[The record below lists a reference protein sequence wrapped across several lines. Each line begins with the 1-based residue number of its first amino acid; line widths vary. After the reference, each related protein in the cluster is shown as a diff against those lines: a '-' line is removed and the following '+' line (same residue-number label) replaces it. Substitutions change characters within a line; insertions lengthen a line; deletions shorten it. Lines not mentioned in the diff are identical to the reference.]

1 MAAQETNQFNAA
13 SCGKQAIVNDS
24 RAQVIDTDVLVIGG
38 GVAGCLAAIGAREM
52 NARVAVVDK
61 GGLLERCGSIAAG
74 VDQILAVAE
83 DGAEWDT
90 PEYLLEHVPK
100 LTDYI
105 VDMKPVETFVR
116 GLPAMLRKLEK
127 MGVPFKDPSTGK
139 YFRHRTFGLPGDY
152 HIDFDGS
159 KFKPKI
165 SRAVLDSN
173 AQIFLRTMGV
183 NFLTRQD
190 QTVGASVF
198 HIRTGEFTFF
208 RAKAIVL
215 ATGDTNRLSR
225 NSSGLAFD
233 SWHCPYNTGDAQAM
247 AARHGVLLANMEFT
261 ENTITPKGISSQG
274 TNSLTGLGAHFI
286 NAKGERFMLKYDHA
300 GERARRDILTSA
312 IISETLAGNAPIYC
326 DCRHLPADILER
338 LEETLGVDRPSLP
351 RWFKE
356 KGIDLKKEP
365 FEVTVSEFSSRRG
378 GVYFRGS
385 GILIDDKTG
394 TNIGG
399 LFAAG
404 DCCTVSGGISGA
416 AVMGYEAGKQ
426 AALFARRNGAEESL
440 QDQEI
445 DAEQERLLYPCH
457 NGQGISPREYEE
469 KVRQIVTDDVGYQRT
484 EDKLRRAIEQ
494 LKALTTEDFLLRAHD
509 YHELMRAHEAR
520 NIREVAEMVA
530 TAALE
535 RRESRGSYSHFRAD
549 FPHRDDAN
557 WRKMI
562 VLQKRGS
569 GYAIDYRSTDLRD
582 PRTETTHAHID

>member
-1 MAAQETNQFNAA
+1 M
-13 SCGKQAIVNDS
+13 SDS
-24 RAQVIDTDVLVIGG
+24 RRQIIDTDVLVVGG
-38 GVAGCLAAIGAREM
+38 GVAGCLATIGAREM
-52 NARVAVVDK
+52 SARVAVVDK
-61 GGLLERCGSIAAG
+61 GGLLERCGSVAAG

-83 DGAEWDT
+83 DGPEWDT
-90 PEYLLEHVPK
+90 PEYLLRYVPK
-100 LTDYI
+100 LTDDI

-116 GLPAMLRKLEK
+116 GLPGMLRKLER
-127 MGVPFKDPSTGK
+127 MGVPFKDPATGK
-139 YFRHRTFGLPGDY
+139 YFRHRTFGLPGEY

-165 SRAVLDSN
+165 ARAVLDSN
-173 AQIFLRTMGV
+173 AQIFLRSMGV
-183 NFLTRQD
+183 NFLTRKNQP
-190 QTVGASVF
+190 VGASVF

-208 RAKAIVL
+208 RTKAIVL

-233 SWHCPYNTGDAQAM
+233 SWHCPYNTGDAQAI

-274 TNSLTGLGAHFI
+274 TNSLTGLGAYFI
-286 NAKGERFMLKYDHA
+286 NAKGERFMLKYDPA

-338 LEETLGVDRPSLP
+338 LVETLGVDRPSLP

-385 GILIDDKTG
+385 GILIDENTG
-394 TNIGG
+394 TNVDG

-426 AALFARRNGAEESL
+426 AALFARQNGAEQSL

-445 DAEQERLLYPCH
+445 ETEHERLLYPCR
-457 NGQGISPREYEE
+457 NGSGVTPREYED
-469 KVRQIVTDDVGYQRT
+469 KVRQIVTDCVGYQRT
-484 EDKLRRAIEQ
+484 EGKLRKAIEQ
-494 LKALTTEDFLLRAHD
+494 LRALTMEDTWLRAQD

-535 RRESRGSYSHFRAD
+535 RCESRGSYSHFRTD
-549 FPHRDDAN
+549 FPQRDDAN
-557 WRKMI
+557 WRKLI
-562 VLQKRGS
+562 VLKKQAA
-569 GYAIDYRSTDLRD
+569 GYAVEHRAIEFKDRPAERSHAD
-582 PRTETTHAHID
+582 THQ

>member
-1 MAAQETNQFNAA
+1 MRHPARQIFE
-13 SCGKQAIVNDS
+13 
-24 RAQVIDTDVLVIGG
+24 TDVLVVGG
-38 GVAGCLAAIGAREM
+38 GVAGCLAAIGATESG
-52 NARVAVVDK
+52 ARVTVLDK
-61 GGLLERCGSIAAG
+61 GGLLERCGSVAAG

-83 DGAEWDT
+83 DGPEWDT
-90 PEYLLEHVPK
+90 PDYLLRHVPK
-100 LTDYI
+100 LTDYV

-116 GLPAMLRKLEK
+116 GLPGMLRKLEK
-127 MGVPFKDPSTGK
+127 LGVPFRDPSTGK
-139 YFRHRTFGLPGDY
+139 YFRHRTFGLPGEY

-159 KFKPKI
+159 RFKPKI
-165 SRAVLDSN
+165 SRAVIDSK
-173 AQIFLRTMGV
+173 AQVHLRTMAV
-183 NFLTRQD
+183 NLLTRNNQV
-190 QTVGASVF
+190 VGASAF
-198 HIRTGEFTFF
+198 HIRTGEFYFF
-208 RAKAIVL
+208 RSGAVIL

-225 NSSGLAFD
+225 NSSGLPFD
-233 SWHCPYNTGDAQAM
+233 SWHCPYNTGDAQAI
-247 AARHGVLLANMEFT
+247 AARHGALMANMEFT

-286 NAKGERFMLKYDHA
+286 NAKGERFMLRYDPA
-300 GERARRDILTSA
+300 AERARRDILTSA

-326 DCRHLPADILER
+326 DCRHLPEDILAR

-385 GILIDDKTG
+385 GILIDQKTG
-394 TNIGG
+394 TNIAG

-416 AVMGYEAGKQ
+416 AVMGYEAGKE
-426 AALFARRNGAEESL
+426 AAKFSGRNGAERRV
-440 QDQEI
+440 QDQEMN
-445 DAEQERLLYPCH
+445 AEQERLFSACSAAGNLTAA
-457 NGQGISPREYEE
+457 EYEE
-469 KVRQIVTDDVGYQRT
+469 KIRQIVTDYIGYHRT
-484 EDKLRRAIEQ
+484 EEKLRLAV
-494 LKALTTEDFLLRAHD
+494 DLLRQLAAEEHGLHARD

-549 FPHRDDAN
+549 FPNRDDAN

-562 VLQKRGS
+562 VLKKGQA
-569 GYAIDYRSTDLRD
+569 GYEAGYRPTGVENPPEEKQD
-582 PRTETTHAHID
+582 AHIDQ

>member
-1 MAAQETNQFNAA
+1 V
-13 SCGKQAIVNDS
+13 SHP
-24 RAQVIDTDVLVIGG
+24 RAQTIDSDVLVIGG

-83 DGAEWDT
+83 DGPEWDT
-90 PEYLLEHVPK
+90 PEYLLQHVPK
-100 LTDYI
+100 LTDFI

-127 MGVPFKDPSTGK
+127 MGVPFRDPSTGK
-139 YFRHRTFGLPGDY
+139 YFRHRTFGLPGEY

-183 NFLTRQD
+183 NFLTRKD
-190 QTVGASVF
+190 QAVGASVF
-198 HIRTGEFTFF
+198 HIRTGEFIFF

-286 NAKGERFMLKYDHA
+286 NAKGERFMLKYDPA

-326 DCRHLPADILER
+326 DCRHLSADILER

-356 KGIDLKKEP
+356 KSIDLKKEP

-394 TNIGG
+394 TNVGG

-416 AVMGYEAGKQ
+416 AVMGYAAGKQ
-426 AALFARRNGAEESL
+426 SALFAGRNGVEESL

-445 DAEQERLLYPCH
+445 EAEQERLLYPCR
-457 NGQGISPREYEE
+457 NAKGISPRDYED
-469 KVRQIVTDDVGYQRT
+469 KVRQIVTDYVGYQRT
-484 EDKLRRAIEQ
+484 EDKLRTAIEE
-494 LKALTTEDFLLRAHD
+494 LKALAAEESLLRAQD

-562 VLQKRGS
+562 VLGKRGA
-569 GYAIDYRSTDLRD
+569 GYAVDYRSIELKV
-582 PRTETTHAHID
+582 PPAETINAHID

>member
-1 MAAQETNQFNAA
+1 MSGAKAQT
-13 SCGKQAIVNDS
+13 
-24 RAQVIDTDVLVIGG
+24 IDTDVLVIGG

-83 DGAEWDT
+83 DGPEWDT
-90 PEYLLEHVPK
+90 PDYLLQQVPQ
-100 LTDYI
+100 LTDCI

-116 GLPAMLRKLEK
+116 GLPAMLKKLEK
-127 MGVPFKDPSTGK
+127 MGVPFRDPATGK
-139 YFRHRTFGLPGDY
+139 YFRHRTFGLPGEY

-173 AQIFLRTMGV
+173 AQIFLRTMAV
-183 NFLTRQD
+183 NFLTRKN

-198 HIRTGEFTFF
+198 HIRTGQFYFF

-286 NAKGERFMLKYDHA
+286 NAKGERFMLKYDPA

-312 IISETLAGNAPIYC
+312 IISETLAGNAPVYC
-326 DCRHLPADILER
+326 DCRHLSADILAR

-426 AALFARRNGAEESL
+426 AAGFARYHGAEERV

-445 DAEQERLLYPCH
+445 AAEQEHLLYPCR
-457 NGQGISPREYEE
+457 NPKGISPRDYED
-469 KVRQIVTDDVGYQRT
+469 KVRQIVTDYIGYQRT
-484 EDKLRRAIEQ
+484 ADKLRTAIAE
-494 LKALTTEDFLLRAHD
+494 LTALSAEESSLCAHD

-520 NIREVAEMVA
+520 NIREVAEMLA

-562 VLQKRGS
+562 VLQKRDP
-569 GYAIDYRSTDLRD
+569 GYAVDYRSIELKDV
-582 PRTETTHAHID
+582 PVETTHAHID

>member
-1 MAAQETNQFNAA
+1 MDSKAAQ
-13 SCGKQAIVNDS
+13 IL
-24 RAQVIDTDVLVIGG
+24 DTDVLVIGG
-38 GVAGCLAAIGAREM
+38 GVAGCLAAIGARELG
-52 NARVAVVDK
+52 ARVAVIDK

-83 DGAEWDT
+83 DGPDWDT
-90 PEYLLEHVPK
+90 PDYLLQHIPK

-116 GLPAMLRKLEK
+116 GLPGMLRKLEK
-127 MGVPFKDPSTGK
+127 LGVPFKDPATGK
-139 YFRHRTFGLPGDY
+139 YFRHRTFGLPGEY

-165 SRAVLDSN
+165 SRAVIDSN
-173 AQIFLRTMGV
+173 AQVFLRAMAA
-183 NFLTRQD
+183 NILTHND
-190 QTVGASVF
+190 QTVGASLF
-198 HIRTGEFTFF
+198 HIRTGEFYLFCA
-208 RAKAIVL
+208 RAIVL

-247 AARHGVLLANMEFT
+247 AARHCALLANMEFT

-286 NAKGERFMLKYDHA
+286 NAKGDRFMLKYDPA

-312 IISETLAGNAPIYC
+312 IIAETLAGNAPIYC
-326 DCRHLPADILER
+326 DCRHLSADILER

-356 KGIDLKKEP
+356 KHIDLKKEP

-385 GILIDDKTG
+385 GILIDAQTA
-394 TNIGG
+394 TNIAG

-426 AALFARRNGAEESL
+426 AALFARDNGAEKCF

-445 DAEQERLLYPCH
+445 TAEKERLLYPCR
-457 NGQGISPREYEE
+457 NAVGIAPREFED
-469 KVRQIVTDDVGYQRT
+469 KVRQIVTDYIGYQRT
-484 EDKLRRAIEQ
+484 EHKLRKAIEE
-494 LKALTTEDFLLRAHD
+494 LRGLASEESVLRARD
-509 YHELMRAHEAR
+509 YHELMRAHEAC

-549 FPHRDDAN
+549 FPKPDNLN

-562 VLQKRGS
+562 VLKKHDS
-569 GYAIDYRSTDLRD
+569 GYQIGYRSTGLTD
-582 PRTETTHAHID
+582 PAADEGDAHTD

>member
-1 MAAQETNQFNAA
+1 MNVDHPAER
-13 SCGKQAIVNDS
+13 IL
-24 RAQVIDTDVLVIGG
+24 DTDVLIIGG

-52 NARVAVVDK
+52 GAQVAVIDK

-83 DGAEWDT
+83 EGPEWDT
-90 PEYLLEHVPK
+90 PDYLLQHIPK

-116 GLPAMLRKLEK
+116 GLPGMLRKLENL
-127 MGVPFKDPSTGK
+127 GVPFRDPSTGR
-139 YFRHRTFGLPGDY
+139 YFRHRTFGLPGEY

-165 SRAVLDSN
+165 SRAVIDSK
-173 AQIFLRTMGV
+173 AQVYLRTMAA
-183 NFLTRQD
+183 NLLTHNGQV
-190 QTVGASVF
+190 VGASAF
-198 HIRTGEFTFF
+198 HIRTGEFYFF
-208 RAKAIVL
+208 RAKAVVV

-225 NSSGLAFD
+225 NSSGLPFD

-247 AARHGVLLANMEFT
+247 AARHGALLANMEFT

-286 NAKGERFMLKYDHA
+286 NAKGERFMFNYDPA

-326 DCRHLPADILER
+326 DCRHLPEKILAR

-385 GILIDDKTG
+385 GILIDEKTA
-394 TNIGG
+394 TNLAG

-426 AALFARRNGAEESL
+426 ASLFARQNGVEKTF

-445 DAEQERLLYPCH
+445 EMERERLFSPYRKP
-457 NGQGISPREYEE
+457 GKISPREYENQVTE
-469 KVRQIVTDDVGYQRT
+469 IVTNYIGYQRT
-484 EDKLRRAIEQ
+484 ESKLRKAIEDLRS
-494 LKALTTEDFLLRAHD
+494 LKSEEQCIRARD

-535 RRESRGSYSHFRAD
+535 RRESRGSYSHFRVD
-549 FPHRDDAN
+549 FPNRDDAN

-562 VLQKRGS
+562 VLKKQDS
-569 GYAIDYRSTDLRD
+569 GYEVGHRSIELRN
-582 PRTETTHAHID
+582 PTEQKNDAHIDQ

>member
-1 MAAQETNQFNAA
+1 M
-13 SCGKQAIVNDS
+13 IVS
-24 RAQVIDTDVLVIGG
+24 HPGTQTIDTDVLVIGG

-61 GGLLERCGSIAAG
+61 GGLLERCGSVAAG

-83 DGAEWDT
+83 DGPEWDT
-90 PEYLLEHVPK
+90 PEYLLRHVPK
-100 LTDYI
+100 LTDSI

-116 GLPAMLRKLEK
+116 GLPAMLKKLEK

-139 YFRHRTFGLPGDY
+139 YFRHRTFGLPGEY

-183 NFLTRQD
+183 NFLTQKD

-198 HIRTGEFTFF
+198 HIRTGEFYFF
-208 RAKAIVL
+208 RSKAIVL

-225 NSSGLAFD
+225 NASGLAFD
-233 SWHCPYNTGDAQAM
+233 SWHCPYNTGDAQAI
-247 AARHGVLLANMEFT
+247 AARHGALLANMEFT

-286 NAKGERFMLKYDHA
+286 NAKGERFMLKYDPA

-312 IISETLAGNAPIYC
+312 IITETLAGNAPIYC

-356 KGIDLKKEP
+356 KGIDLKREP

-385 GILIDDKTG
+385 GILIDDKTA
-394 TNIGG
+394 TSIAG

-426 AALFARRNGAEESL
+426 AASFGRQNGVEQTL

-445 DAEQERLLYPCH
+445 EAEKERLLYPC
-457 NGQGISPREYEE
+457 GKAEGILPRDYEE
-469 KVRQIVTDDVGYQRT
+469 KVRQIVTEHIGYHRT
-484 EDKLRRAIEQ
+484 EEKLRKAIEE
-494 LKALTTEDFLLRAHD
+494 LRALAAEESLLRARD

-549 FPHRDDAN
+549 FPERDDAN

-562 VLQKRGS
+562 VLKKHDG
-569 GYAIDYRSTDLRD
+569 GYAVNYRSIELQNATA
-582 PRTETTHAHID
+582 EITHAHID

>member
-1 MAAQETNQFNAA
+1 MMTD
-13 SCGKQAIVNDS
+13 QA
-24 RAQVIDTDVLVIGG
+24 RAQTIDTDVLVIGG
-38 GVAGCLAAIGAREM
+38 GVAGSLAAIGATELG
-52 NARVAVVDK
+52 ARVAVIDK

-83 DGAEWDT
+83 DGPDWDT
-90 PEYLLEHVPK
+90 PDFLLQHIPK

-116 GLPAMLRKLEK
+116 GLPGMLRKLETL
-127 MGVPFKDPSTGK
+127 GVPFKDPSTGK
-139 YFRHRTFGLPGDY
+139 YFRHRTFGLPGEY

-165 SRAVLDSN
+165 SRAVIDSN
-173 AQIFLRTMGV
+173 AQIFLRTMAV
-183 NFLTRQD
+183 NLLAHKD
-190 QTVGASVF
+190 QTVGASMF
-198 HIRTGEFTFF
+198 HIRTGEFHFF
-208 RAKAIVL
+208 RAKAVVL

-247 AARHGVLLANMEFT
+247 AARSGALLANMEFT

-286 NAKGERFMLKYDHA
+286 NAKGERFMLKYDPA

-312 IISETLAGNAPIYC
+312 IVSETLAGNAPIYC
-326 DCRHLPADILER
+326 DCRHLPEDILAR

-385 GILIDDKTG
+385 GILIDDKTA
-394 TNIGG
+394 TNVIG

-404 DCCTVSGGISGA
+404 DCSTVSGGISGA

-426 AALFARRNGAEESL
+426 AARFSRHNGAEQTF

-445 DAEQERLLYPCH
+445 AAEKERLFYPCR
-457 NGQGISPREYEE
+457 NTDGVSPREYEE
-469 KVRQIVTDDVGYQRT
+469 KIRQVVSDYIGYQRT
-484 EDKLRRAIEQ
+484 EEKLR
-494 LKALTTEDFLLRAHD
+494 KAVEELRRLSSEESALCARD
-509 YHELMRAHEAR
+509 YHDLMRAHEAR

-535 RRESRGSYSHFRAD
+535 RRESRGSYSHFRVD
-549 FPHRDDAN
+549 FPNRDDAN

-562 VLQKRGS
+562 VLKKQDS
-569 GYAIDYRSTDLRD
+569 GYEVGHRAIELRD
-582 PRTETTHAHID
+582 PSEGESDAHIDQ

>member
-1 MAAQETNQFNAA
+1 LSTDSKPAQ
-13 SCGKQAIVNDS
+13 IL
-24 RAQVIDTDVLVIGG
+24 DTDVLVIGG
-38 GVAGCLAAIGAREM
+38 GVAGCLAAIGAREL
-52 NARVAVVDK
+52 NARVAVIDK

-83 DGAEWDT
+83 DGPEWDT
-90 PEYLLEHVPK
+90 PDYLLQHIPK

-116 GLPAMLRKLEK
+116 GLPGMLRKLEK
-127 MGVPFKDPSTGK
+127 LGVPFKDPLTGK
-139 YFRHRTFGLPGDY
+139 YFRHRTFGLPGEY

-165 SRAVLDSN
+165 SRAVIDSN
-173 AQIFLRTMGV
+173 AQVFLRTMAV
-183 NFLTRQD
+183 NFLTHKD
-190 QTVGASVF
+190 QAVGASLF
-198 HIRTGEFTFF
+198 HIRTGEFYLF
-208 RAKAIVL
+208 RAKAVVL

-233 SWHCPYNTGDAQAM
+233 SWHCPYNTGDAQGM
-247 AARHGVLLANMEFT
+247 AARHGALLANMEFT

-286 NAKGERFMLKYDHA
+286 NAKGERFMLKYDPA

-312 IISETLAGNAPIYC
+312 IIAETLAGNAPIYC
-326 DCRHLPADILER
+326 DCRHLPEDILER

-351 RWFKE
+351 RWFRE

-385 GILIDDKTG
+385 GILIDDKT
-394 TNIGG
+394 TTSIPG

-426 AALFARRNGAEESL
+426 AALFGRHNGAEQRV

-445 DAEQERLLYPCH
+445 ATEKERLFYPCG
-457 NGQGISPREYEE
+457 NRAGISPRDYEE
-469 KVRQIVTDDVGYQRT
+469 KVREIVTDYIGYQRT
-484 EDKLRRAIEQ
+484 EEKLR
-494 LKALTTEDFLLRAHD
+494 KALKELRELGTEESALRAHD

-535 RRESRGSYSHFRAD
+535 RRESRGSYSHFRVD
-549 FPHRDDAN
+549 FPNRDDAN

-562 VLQKRGS
+562 VLKKQDA
-569 GYAIDYRSTDLRD
+569 GYEIDYRSITLDSNSAVEGERHERGANL
-582 PRTETTHAHID
+582 P

>member
-1 MAAQETNQFNAA
+1 VSGAKAQT
-13 SCGKQAIVNDS
+13 
-24 RAQVIDTDVLVIGG
+24 IDTDVLVIGG

-83 DGAEWDT
+83 DGPEWDT
-90 PEYLLEHVPK
+90 PDYLLQQVPQ
-100 LTDYI
+100 LTDCI

-116 GLPAMLRKLEK
+116 GLPAMLKKLEK
-127 MGVPFKDPSTGK
+127 MGVPFRDPATGK
-139 YFRHRTFGLPGDY
+139 YFRHRTFGLPGEY

-173 AQIFLRTMGV
+173 AQIFLRTMAV
-183 NFLTRQD
+183 NFLTRKN

-198 HIRTGEFTFF
+198 HIRTGQFYFF

-286 NAKGERFMLKYDHA
+286 NAKGERFMLKYDPA

-312 IISETLAGNAPIYC
+312 IISETLAGNAPVYC
-326 DCRHLPADILER
+326 DCRHLSADILAR

-426 AALFARRNGAEESL
+426 AAGFARYHGAEERV

-445 DAEQERLLYPCH
+445 AAEQEHLLYPCR
-457 NGQGISPREYEE
+457 NPKGISPRDYED
-469 KVRQIVTDDVGYQRT
+469 KVRQIVTDYIGYQRT
-484 EDKLRRAIEQ
+484 ADKLRTAIAE
-494 LKALTTEDFLLRAHD
+494 LTALSAEESSLCAHD

-520 NIREVAEMVA
+520 NIREVAEMLA

-562 VLQKRGS
+562 VLQKRDP
-569 GYAIDYRSTDLRD
+569 GYAVDYRSIELKDV
-582 PRTETTHAHID
+582 PVETTHAHID

>member
-1 MAAQETNQFNAA
+1 MTQVNAQTIE
-13 SCGKQAIVNDS
+13 
-24 RAQVIDTDVLVIGG
+24 TDVLVIGG
-38 GVAGCLAAIGAREM
+38 GVAGSLAAIGATELG
-52 NARVAVVDK
+52 ARVAVLDK
-61 GGLLERCGSIAAG
+61 GGLLERCGSVAAG

-83 DGAEWDT
+83 DGPEWDT
-90 PEYLLEHVPK
+90 PDYLLQHVPK
-100 LTDYI
+100 LTDHI

-127 MGVPFKDPSTGK
+127 MGIPFRDPATGK
-139 YFRHRTFGLPGDY
+139 YFRHRTFGLPGEY

-159 KFKPKI
+159 KLKPRI
-165 SRAVLDSN
+165 SRAVIDSK
-173 AQIFLRTMGV
+173 AQIFLRTMAANFCLV
-183 NFLTRQD
+183 NHQV
-190 QTVGASVF
+190 VGASGF
-198 HIRTGEFTFF
+198 HIRTGEFYCF
-208 RAKAIVL
+208 RARAIVL

-225 NSSGLAFD
+225 NASGLAFD

-247 AARHGVLLANMEFT
+247 AARHGALLANMEFT
-261 ENTITPKGISSQG
+261 ENTVTPKGISSQG

-286 NAKGERFMLKYDHA
+286 NARGERFMLKYDPA

-312 IISETLAGNAPIYC
+312 MVAETAAGNAPLYC
-326 DCRHLPADILER
+326 DCRHLPPDILER

-351 RWFKE
+351 RWFRE

-385 GILIDDKTG
+385 GILIDEATAS
-394 TNIGG
+394 NIAG

-416 AVMGYEAGKQ
+416 AVMGYEAGRQ
-426 AALFARRNGAEESL
+426 AALFARHHGAEEVL

-445 DAEQERLLYPCH
+445 QAERERLLYPCR
-457 NGQGISPREYEE
+457 NPGGIAPRDYEDR
-469 KVRQIVTDDVGYQRT
+469 VRQILTDYIGYRRT
-484 EDKLRRAIEQ
+484 DAKLRQAVEALRQ
-494 LKALTTEDFLLRAHD
+494 LASAESALCARDP
-509 YHELMRAHEAR
+509 HELMRAHEAR

-549 FPHRDDAN
+549 FPARDDQN
-557 WRKMI
+557 WNKMI
-562 VLQKRGS
+562 VLKRRDG
-569 GYAIDYRSTDLRD
+569 GYEIGYRETGLNGAPAERID
-582 PRTETTHAHID
+582 AHID

>member
-1 MAAQETNQFNAA
+1 M
-13 SCGKQAIVNDS
+13 SHP
-24 RAQVIDTDVLVIGG
+24 RAQTIDTDVLVIGG

-83 DGAEWDT
+83 DGPEWDT
-90 PEYLLEHVPK
+90 PEYLLRHVPK
-100 LTDYI
+100 LTDSI

-139 YFRHRTFGLPGDY
+139 YFRHRTFGLPGEY

-183 NFLTRQD
+183 NFLTRKD

-198 HIRTGEFTFF
+198 HIRTGEFYFF

-247 AARHGVLLANMEFT
+247 AARHGALLANMEFT

-286 NAKGERFMLKYDHA
+286 NAKGERFMLKYDAA

-385 GILIDDKTG
+385 GILIDDKTA
-394 TNIGG
+394 TNIAG

-426 AALFARRNGAEESL
+426 AALFAGRNGVEESL

-445 DAEQERLLYPCH
+445 EAEQERLFYPCC
-457 NGQGISPREYEE
+457 NAKGISPRDYED
-469 KVRQIVTDDVGYQRT
+469 KVRQIVTDYVGYQRT
-484 EDKLRRAIEQ
+484 EDKLCTAIEE
-494 LKALTTEDFLLRAHD
+494 LRALAAEESLLRARD

-562 VLQKRGS
+562 VLKKHDA
-569 GYAIDYRSTDLRD
+569 GYAVDYRSIELQNATA
-582 PRTETTHAHID
+582 ETTNAHID

>member
-1 MAAQETNQFNAA
+1 MLVA
-13 SCGKQAIVNDS
+13 
-24 RAQVIDTDVLVIGG
+24 RANPRGHALTSNSKAGPILDTDVLIIGG
-38 GVAGCLAAIGAREM
+38 GVAGCLAAIGATELG
-52 NARVAVVDK
+52 ARVAVLDK

-83 DGAEWDT
+83 DGPEWDT
-90 PEYLLEHVPK
+90 PEYLLQHIPK

-116 GLPAMLRKLEK
+116 GLPGMLRKLEK
-127 MGVPFKDPSTGK
+127 MGVPFRDRATGK
-139 YFRHRTFGLPGDY
+139 YFRHRTFGLPGEY

-165 SRAVLDSN
+165 SRAVIDSK
-173 AQIFLRTMGV
+173 AQLFLRTMAV
-183 NFLTRQD
+183 NFWLRKNQA
-190 QTVGASVF
+190 VGASGF
-198 HIRTGEFTFF
+198 HIRTGEFYCF
-208 RAKAIVL
+208 RARAIVL

-225 NSSGLAFD
+225 NASGLAFD

-247 AARHGVLLANMEFT
+247 AARHGVFLANMEFT

-286 NAKGERFMLKYDHA
+286 NAKGERFMLKYDPA

-312 IISETLAGNAPIYC
+312 IVAETAAGNAPLYC
-326 DCRHLPADILER
+326 DCRHLPPDTLQR

-385 GILIDDKTG
+385 GILIDDTTA
-394 TNIGG
+394 TNIAG

-416 AVMGYEAGKQ
+416 AVMGYEAGRQ
-426 AALFARRNGAEESL
+426 AATFARHNGAEECF

-445 DAEQERLLYPCH
+445 EAERERILYPCRNA
-457 NGQGISPREYEE
+457 NGIAPRDYEDR
-469 KVRQIVTDDVGYQRT
+469 VRRIVTDYVGYRRT
-484 EDKLRRAIEQ
+484 ETKLRSAIE
-494 LKALTTEDFLLRAHD
+494 ELRRLASEEPSLVARD
-509 YHELMRAHEAR
+509 SHELMRAHEAR
-520 NIREVAEMVA
+520 SIREVAEMVA

-549 FPHRDDAN
+549 FPKRDDRK

-562 VLQKRGS
+562 VLKKRDS
-569 GYAIDYRSTDLRD
+569 GYEAYYRELGLKEPPAEKHD
-582 PRTETTHAHID
+582 AHID

>member
-1 MAAQETNQFNAA
+1 V
-13 SCGKQAIVNDS
+13 SHP
-24 RAQVIDTDVLVIGG
+24 RAQTIDTDVLVIGG

-83 DGAEWDT
+83 DGPEWDT
-90 PEYLLEHVPK
+90 PEYLLRHVPK
-100 LTDYI
+100 LTDFI

-139 YFRHRTFGLPGDY
+139 YFRHRTFGLPGEY

-173 AQIFLRTMGV
+173 AQIFLRMMGV
-183 NFLTRQD
+183 NFLTRKD

-198 HIRTGEFTFF
+198 HIRTGEFYFF

-247 AARHGVLLANMEFT
+247 AARHGALLANMEFT

-286 NAKGERFMLKYDHA
+286 NAKGERFMLKYDAA

-326 DCRHLPADILER
+326 DCRHLPGDILER

-385 GILIDDKTG
+385 GILIDEKTA
-394 TNIGG
+394 TNIAG

-426 AALFARRNGAEESL
+426 AALFAGRNGVEESL

-445 DAEQERLLYPCH
+445 EAEQERLLYPCC
-457 NGQGISPREYEE
+457 NAKGISPRDYED
-469 KVRQIVTDDVGYQRT
+469 KVRQIVTDYVGYQRT
-484 EDKLRRAIEQ
+484 EDKLCTAIKELRALAVE
-494 LKALTTEDFLLRAHD
+494 ESLLRARD
-509 YHELMRAHEAR
+509 YHELMRAHEAS

-557 WRKMI
+557 WHKMI
-562 VLQKRGS
+562 VLKKQDA
-569 GYAIDYRSTDLRD
+569 GYEIDYRSIGLKD
-582 PRTETTHAHID
+582 PPAETSDAHID

>member
-1 MAAQETNQFNAA
+1 ME
-13 SCGKQAIVNDS
+13 SRR
-24 RAQVIDTDVLVIGG
+24 RAQIIDTDVLVIGG

-52 NARVAVVDK
+52 NGRVAVLDK
-61 GGLLERCGSIAAG
+61 GGLLERCGSVAAG

-83 DGAEWDT
+83 EGPEWDT
-90 PEYLLEHVPK
+90 PEYLLRQVPK
-100 LTDYI
+100 LTDFI

-116 GLPAMLRKLEK
+116 GLPAMLSKLER

-139 YFRHRTFGLPGDY
+139 YFRHRTFGLPGEY

-183 NFLTRQD
+183 NLLTRKGQAL
-190 QTVGASVF
+190 GASVF
-198 HIRTGEFTFF
+198 HIRTGEFSCF
-208 RAKAIVL
+208 RAKAVVL

-247 AARHGVLLANMEFT
+247 GARQGVLLANMEFT

-286 NAKGERFMLKYDHA
+286 NARGERFMLKYDPA

-326 DCRHLPADILER
+326 DCRHLPKNILER

-394 TNIGG
+394 TNIDG

-426 AALFARRNGAEESL
+426 AALFARGNAVEESL

-445 DAEQERLLYPCH
+445 EAEQDRLFYPCA
-457 NGQGISPREYEE
+457 NGKGILPREYEDQ
-469 KVRQIVTDDVGYQRT
+469 VRQVVTDYVGYQRT
-484 EDKLRRAIEQ
+484 EKKLRRAIEE
-494 LKALTTEDFLLRAHD
+494 LKALAAQDSLLRARD

-549 FPHRDDAN
+549 FPHRDDAH

-562 VLQKRGS
+562 VLRKQGA
-569 GYAIDYRSTDLRD
+569 GYAVDHRSIELKD
-582 PRTETTHAHID
+582 PPAGRTHADINQ

>member
-1 MAAQETNQFNAA
+1 MIT
-13 SCGKQAIVNDS
+13 S
-24 RAQVIDTDVLVIGG
+24 RPVGQILDTDVLIIGG
-38 GVAGCLAAIGAREM
+38 GVAGCLAAIGAAETG
-52 NARVAVVDK
+52 AGVAVIDK

-83 DGAEWDT
+83 DGPEWDT
-90 PEYLLEHVPK
+90 PDYLLQHVPK
-100 LTDYI
+100 LTDHI

-127 MGVPFKDPSTGK
+127 LGVPFRDPSTGR
-139 YFRHRTFGLPGDY
+139 YFRHRTFGLPGEY

-165 SRAVLDSN
+165 SRAVIDSK
-173 AQIFLRTMGV
+173 AEIHLRTMAV
-183 NFLTRQD
+183 NLLTRSNQV
-190 QTVGASVF
+190 VGASAF
-198 HIRTGEFTFF
+198 HIRTGEFYFF
-208 RAKAIVL
+208 RSKAVIL

-225 NSSGLAFD
+225 NSSGLPFD

-247 AARHGVLLANMEFT
+247 AARHGAFLANMEFT
-261 ENTITPKGISSQG
+261 ENTVTPKGISSQG
-274 TNSLTGLGAHFI
+274 TNSLTGLGARFI
-286 NAKGERFMLKYDHA
+286 NAKGERFMFKYDPA

-312 IISETLAGNAPIYC
+312 IISETLAGDAPIYC
-326 DCRHLPADILER
+326 DCRHLPEDMLAR

-356 KGIDLKKEP
+356 RGIDLKKEP

-385 GILIDDKTG
+385 GILIDAKTA
-394 TNIGG
+394 TNLAG

-416 AVMGYEAGKQ
+416 AVMGYEAGKE
-426 AALFARRNGAEESL
+426 AAKFIRQNGVEKRVE
-440 QDQEI
+440 DQEI
-445 DAEQERLLYPCH
+445 AAEKERLFYPCQ
-457 NGQGISPREYEE
+457 NSGGISPREYEDE
-469 KVRQIVTDDVGYQRT
+469 IRRVVTNDIGYQRSEERLRT
-484 EDKLRRAIEQ
+484 ALEKLKKLAAKEPTLQ
-494 LKALTTEDFLLRAHD
+494 AQD
-509 YHELMRAHEAR
+509 YHQLMRAHEAR

-535 RRESRGSYSHFRAD
+535 RRESRGSFSHFRAD
-549 FPHRDDAN
+549 FPNRDDAN

-562 VLQKRGS
+562 VLKKRNA
-569 GYAIDYRSTDLRD
+569 GYEVDYRPIGLQGPPGDKHD
-582 PRTETTHAHID
+582 AHTH

>member
-1 MAAQETNQFNAA
+1 LVAGHPKTQTIE
-13 SCGKQAIVNDS
+13 
-24 RAQVIDTDVLVIGG
+24 TDVLVIGG

-90 PEYLLEHVPK
+90 PEYLLQHVPK
-100 LTDYI
+100 LTDLI

-139 YFRHRTFGLPGDY
+139 YFRHRTFGLPGEY

-165 SRAVLDSN
+165 SRAVLDSG
-173 AQIFLRTMGV
+173 AQIFLRAMAV
-183 NFLTRQD
+183 NFLTRKD

-198 HIRTGEFTFF
+198 HIRTGEIYFF

-247 AARHGVLLANMEFT
+247 AARHGLWLANMEFT

-286 NAKGERFMLKYDHA
+286 NAKGERFMLKYDPA

-312 IISETLAGNAPIYC
+312 IVSETLAGNAPIYC
-326 DCRHLPADILER
+326 DCRHLPMDILER

-426 AALFARRNGAEESL
+426 AALFAGRNGVEESL

-445 DAEQERLLYPCH
+445 EGEQERLLYPCA
-457 NGQGISPREYEE
+457 NGQGISPRDYED
-469 KVRQIVTDDVGYQRT
+469 KVRQIVTDYVGYQRT
-484 EDKLRRAIEQ
+484 EAKLRTAVAE
-494 LKALTTEDFLLRAHD
+494 LKALAAAESSLRAHD

-549 FPHRDDAN
+549 FPERDDAN

-562 VLQKRGS
+562 VLRKDGA
-569 GYAIDYRSTDLRD
+569 GYVVDYRSTD
-582 PRTETTHAHID
+582 

>member
-1 MAAQETNQFNAA
+1 MNRPARQFFE
-13 SCGKQAIVNDS
+13 
-24 RAQVIDTDVLVIGG
+24 TDVLVIGG
-38 GVAGCLAAIGAREM
+38 GVAGCLAAIGATESG
-52 NARVAVVDK
+52 ARVAVLDK

-83 DGAEWDT
+83 DGPAWDT
-90 PEYLLEHVPK
+90 PDYLLRHVPK
-100 LTDYI
+100 LTDYV

-116 GLPAMLRKLEK
+116 GLPGMLRKLEGL
-127 MGVPFKDPSTGK
+127 GVPFRDPSTGK
-139 YFRHRTFGLPGDY
+139 YFRHRTFGLPGEY

-165 SRAVLDSN
+165 SRAVIDST
-173 AQIFLRTMGV
+173 AQVHLRTMAV
-183 NFLTRQD
+183 NLLTQNN
-190 QTVGASVF
+190 QVLGASAF
-198 HIRTGEFTFF
+198 HIRTGEFYFF
-208 RAKAIVL
+208 RAAAVIL

-225 NSSGLAFD
+225 NTSGLPFD

-247 AARHGVLLANMEFT
+247 AARRGALMANMEFT

-286 NAKGERFMLKYDHA
+286 NVKGERFMFKYDPA

-312 IISETLAGNAPIYC
+312 IISETLAGNAPVYC
-326 DCRHLPADILER
+326 DCRHLPGDILTR

-356 KGIDLKKEP
+356 KGIDLKREP

-385 GILIDDKTG
+385 GILIDQKTG
-394 TNIGG
+394 TNITG

-416 AVMGYEAGKQ
+416 AVMGYEAGKE
-426 AALFARRNGAEESL
+426 AAKFSRRNGAGRRM
-440 QDQEI
+440 QDQELE
-445 DAEQERLLYPCH
+445 AEQERLFPAL
-457 NGQGISPREYEE
+457 GASGKLSPGEYEE
-469 KVRQIVTDDVGYQRT
+469 KIRQVVTDYIGYRRT
-484 EDKLRRAIEQ
+484 EEKLRSAVERLRNLAAEEGI
-494 LKALTTEDFLLRAHD
+494 LRARD
-509 YHELMRAHEAR
+509 GHELMRAHEAR

-535 RRESRGSYSHFRAD
+535 RRESRGSYSHYRAD
-549 FPHRDDAN
+549 FPNRDDAN

-562 VLQKRGS
+562 VLKKGES
-569 GYAIDYRSTDLRD
+569 GYEVGYRPTGVENPPEEKRHADIDQ
-582 PRTETTHAHID
+582 

>member
-1 MAAQETNQFNAA
+1 M
-13 SCGKQAIVNDS
+13 VNDLKI
-24 RAQVIDTDVLVIGG
+24 QTLDTDVLIVGG
-38 GVAGCLAAIGAREM
+38 GVAGSLAAIGAAESG
-52 NARVAVVDK
+52 ARVAVLDK

-74 VDQILAVAE
+74 VDQILAVAD
-83 DGAEWDT
+83 DGPEWDT
-90 PEYLLEHVPK
+90 PEYLLRHVPK

-105 VDMKPVETFVR
+105 LDMKPVETFVR
-116 GLPAMLRKLEK
+116 GLPGMLRKLEA
-127 MGVPFKDPSTGK
+127 MGVAFRDPSTGK
-139 YFRHRTFGLPGDY
+139 YFRHRTFGLPGEY

-165 SRAVLDSN
+165 SRAVIDSK
-173 AQIFLRTMGV
+173 AQVFLRTMAA
-183 NFLTRQD
+183 NILTRKD
-190 QTVGASVF
+190 QTIGASVF
-198 HIRTGEFTFF
+198 HIRTGEFYFF
-208 RAKAIVL
+208 RAKSIVL

-247 AARHGVLLANMEFT
+247 AARRGALLANMEFT

-286 NAKGERFMLKYDHA
+286 NKKGERFMLKYDPA

-312 IISETLAGNAPIYC
+312 IIAETLAGNAPIYC

-351 RWFKE
+351 RWFRE

-385 GILIDDKTG
+385 GILIDAKTA
-394 TNIGG
+394 TNIAG

-426 AALFARRNGAEESL
+426 AALFARDNGAEESF

-445 DAEQERLLYPCH
+445 AAEKERLLYPCR
-457 NGQGISPREYEE
+457 NTAGIAPREFED
-469 KVRQIVTDDVGYQRT
+469 KIRRIVTDYIGYQRT
-484 EDKLRRAIEQ
+484 EDKLHTAIEQ
-494 LKALTTEDFLLRAHD
+494 LRGLAAEESVLCARD

-535 RRESRGSYSHFRAD
+535 RRESRRSYSHFRAD
-549 FPHRDDAN
+549 YPKQDDLN

-562 VLQKRGS
+562 VLKKNDS
-569 GYAIDYRSTDLRD
+569 GYQIGYRSTGLTNARLEERD
-582 PRTETTHAHID
+582 AHPD

>member
-1 MAAQETNQFNAA
+1 M
-13 SCGKQAIVNDS
+13 SHP
-24 RAQVIDTDVLVIGG
+24 RAQTIDTDVLVIGG

-83 DGAEWDT
+83 DGPEWDT
-90 PEYLLEHVPK
+90 PEYLLRHVPK
-100 LTDYI
+100 LTDSI

-139 YFRHRTFGLPGDY
+139 YFRHRTFGLPGEY

-183 NFLTRQD
+183 NFLTRKD

-198 HIRTGEFTFF
+198 HIRTGEFYFF

-247 AARHGVLLANMEFT
+247 AARHGALLANMEFT

-286 NAKGERFMLKYDHA
+286 NAKGERFMLKYDAA

-326 DCRHLPADILER
+326 DCRHLPADILAR

-385 GILIDDKTG
+385 GILIDDKTA
-394 TNIGG
+394 TNIAG

-416 AVMGYEAGKQ
+416 AVMGYEAGKE
-426 AALFARRNGAEESL
+426 AARFSRHNGADATVTRSRDRDRARPAFLSL
-440 QDQEI
+440 SQSLTE
-445 DAEQERLLYPCH
+445 L
-457 NGQGISPREYEE
+457 SPREYED
-469 KVRQIVTDDVGYQRT
+469 KMRQSVTDYIGYERT
-484 EDKLRRAIEQ
+484 EEKLR
-494 LKALTTEDFLLRAHD
+494 KALRELRKLSSEESSLRARD

-562 VLQKRGS
+562 VLKKHDA
-569 GYAIDYRSTDLRD
+569 GYAVDYRSIELKNATA
-582 PRTETTHAHID
+582 ETTNAHID

>member
-1 MAAQETNQFNAA
+1 MNN
-13 SCGKQAIVNDS
+13 S
-24 RAQVIDTDVLVIGG
+24 RAQIIDTDVLVMGG
-38 GVAGCLAAIGAREM
+38 GVAGCLAAIGAREL

-90 PEYLLEHVPK
+90 PEYLLQQVPK
-100 LTDYI
+100 LTDDI
-105 VDMKPVETFVR
+105 VDIKPVETFVR
-116 GLPAMLRKLEK
+116 GLPAMLRKLER

-139 YFRHRTFGLPGDY
+139 YFRHRTFGLPGEY

-183 NFLTRQD
+183 NFLTRKD

-198 HIRTGEFTFF
+198 HIRTGEFIFF
-208 RAKAIVL
+208 RSKAIVL

-286 NAKGERFMLKYDHA
+286 NAKGERFMLKYDPA

-312 IISETLAGNAPIYC
+312 IVSETLSGNAPIYC

-385 GILIDDKTG
+385 GILIDNKTG
-394 TNIGG
+394 TNIAG

-426 AALFARRNGAEESL
+426 AASFARRNGAEESL

-445 DAEQERLLYPCH
+445 DAEQDRLLYPCH
-457 NGQGISPREYEE
+457 NPSGMAPREYENQ
-469 KVRQIVTDDVGYQRT
+469 VRRIVTDYIGYQRT
-484 EDKLRRAIEQ
+484 EEKLRKAIEE
-494 LKALTTEDFLLRAHD
+494 LKTLTAQDCLLRAHD

-557 WRKMI
+557 WRKMV
-562 VLQKRGS
+562 VLKKQPD
-569 GYAIDYRSTDLRD
+569 GYAVEHRAIELADR
-582 PRTETTHAHID
+582 PAERTSAHINQ

>member
-1 MAAQETNQFNAA
+1 M
-13 SCGKQAIVNDS
+13 G
-24 RAQVIDTDVLVIGG
+24 
-38 GVAGCLAAIGAREM
+38 
-52 NARVAVVDK
+52 ARVAVIDK

-83 DGAEWDT
+83 DGPEWDT
-90 PEYLLEHVPK
+90 PDYLLQHIPK

-127 MGVPFKDPSTGK
+127 LGVPFRDPSTGR
-139 YFRHRTFGLPGDY
+139 YFRHRTFGLPGEY

-165 SRAVLDSN
+165 SRAVIDSK
-173 AQIFLRTMGV
+173 AEIHLRTMAV
-183 NFLTRQD
+183 NLLTRNNQV
-190 QTVGASVF
+190 VGASAF
-198 HIRTGEFTFF
+198 HIRTGEFYFF
-208 RAKAIVL
+208 RSKAVILV
-215 ATGDTNRLSR
+215 TGDTNRLSR
-225 NSSGLAFD
+225 NSSGLPFD

-247 AARHGVLLANMEFT
+247 AARHGAFLANMEFT
-261 ENTITPKGISSQG
+261 ENTVTPKGISSQG

-286 NAKGERFMLKYDHA
+286 NAKGERFMFKYDPA

-312 IISETLAGNAPIYC
+312 IVSETLAGNAPIYC
-326 DCRHLPADILER
+326 DCRHLPADILAR

-351 RWFKE
+351 RWFSE
-356 KGIDLKKEP
+356 RGIDLKKEP

-385 GILIDDKTG
+385 GILIDEKTA
-394 TNIGG
+394 TNLVG

-426 AALFARRNGAEESL
+426 ACLFARRNGAEKAF
-440 QDQEI
+440 QDREI
-445 DAEQERLLYPCH
+445 EMERERLFSPYNKP
-457 NGQGISPREYEE
+457 GTISPREYEDQ
-469 KVRQIVTDDVGYQRT
+469 VREIVTDYIGYQRT
-484 EDKLRRAIEQ
+484 ESKLRKAIENLRS
-494 LKALTTEDFLLRAHD
+494 LKSEEHSIGARDH
-509 YHELMRAHEAR
+509 HELMRAHEAR

-535 RRESRGSYSHFRAD
+535 RRESRGSFSHFRAD
-549 FPHRDDAN
+549 FPNRDDAN
-557 WRKMI
+557 WHKMI
-562 VLQKRGS
+562 VLKKRNA
-569 GYAIDYRSTDLRD
+569 GYEVDYRPIGLQGSPGDKNNAH
-582 PRTETTHAHID
+582 TH

>member
-1 MAAQETNQFNAA
+1 MNHLTTQT
-13 SCGKQAIVNDS
+13 V
-24 RAQVIDTDVLVIGG
+24 DTDVLVVGG
-38 GVAGCLAAIGAREM
+38 GVAGCLAAIGAAELG
-52 NARVAVVDK
+52 ARVAVLDK

-74 VDQILAVAE
+74 VDQILAVAD
-83 DGAEWDT
+83 DGPEWDT
-90 PEYLLEHVPK
+90 PEYLLRHVSK
-100 LTDYI
+100 LTDHI
-105 VDMKPVETFVR
+105 LDIKPVETFVR
-116 GLPAMLRKLEK
+116 GLPPMLRKLEA
-127 MGVPFKDPSTGK
+127 MGVPFRDPATGK
-139 YFRHRTFGLPGDY
+139 YFRHRTFGLPGEY

-165 SRAVLDSN
+165 SRAVIDSK
-173 AQIFLRTMGV
+173 AQIFLRTMAA
-183 NFLTRQD
+183 NILTRKD
-190 QTVGASVF
+190 QAVGASIF
-198 HIRTGEFTFF
+198 HIRTGEFYCF
-208 RAKAIVL
+208 RAKSIVL

-247 AARHGVLLANMEFT
+247 AARHGAWLANMEFT

-286 NAKGERFMLKYDHA
+286 NAKGDRFMFKYDPA

-312 IISETLAGNAPIYC
+312 IIAETLAGNAPIYC
-326 DCRHLPADILER
+326 DCRHLSADVLQR

-356 KGIDLKKEP
+356 KAIDLKKEP

-385 GILIDDKTG
+385 GILIDEKTA
-394 TNIGG
+394 TNISG

-426 AALFARRNGAEESL
+426 AALFARDHGAEASF

-445 DAEQERLLYPCH
+445 TAEKERLLYPCR
-457 NGQGISPREYEE
+457 NAAGIAPREFED
-469 KVRQIVTDDVGYQRT
+469 KVRQIVTDYIGYQRT
-484 EDKLRRAIEQ
+484 DDRLRRAIEE
-494 LKALTTEDFLLRAHD
+494 LRGLASEETALRAQD

-549 FPHRDDAN
+549 FPQRDDRN

-562 VLQKRGS
+562 VLKKGDS
-569 GYAIDYRSTDLRD
+569 GYQVGYRSTGL
-582 PRTETTHAHID
+582 TEPPAEEGDAHIDQ

>member
-1 MAAQETNQFNAA
+1 MIQFLT
-13 SCGKQAIVNDS
+13 GIEVKQLIAGHP
-24 RAQVIDTDVLVIGG
+24 RAQTIETDVLVIGG
-38 GVAGCLAAIGAREM
+38 GVAGCLAAIGAREL

-83 DGAEWDT
+83 DGPEWDT
-90 PEYLLEHVPK
+90 PEYLLQHVPK
-100 LTDYI
+100 LTDFI

-127 MGVPFKDPSTGK
+127 MGVPFKDPATGK
-139 YFRHRTFGLPGDY
+139 YFRHRTFGLPGEY

-165 SRAVLDSN
+165 SRAVLDSG
-173 AQIFLRTMGV
+173 AQIFLRAMAV
-183 NFLTRQD
+183 NFLTRKD

-198 HIRTGEFTFF
+198 HIRTGEFYFF

-286 NAKGERFMLKYDHA
+286 NAKGERFMLKYDPA

-312 IISETLAGNAPIYC
+312 IVSETLAGNAPIYC
-326 DCRHLPADILER
+326 DCRHLPTDILER

-356 KGIDLKKEP
+356 KGIDLKQEP

-385 GILIDDKTG
+385 GILIDNKTG

-426 AALFARRNGAEESL
+426 AALFAGRNGVEESL

-445 DAEQERLLYPCH
+445 EAEQERLLYPCD
-457 NGQGISPREYEE
+457 NAEGISPRDYED
-469 KVRQIVTDDVGYQRT
+469 KVRQIVTDYVGYQRT
-484 EDKLRRAIEQ
+484 EDKLRTAVAE
-494 LKALTTEDFLLRAHD
+494 LKALAAAESLLRAHD

-549 FPHRDDAN
+549 FPERDDTN

-562 VLQKRGS
+562 VLRKDGA
-569 GYAIDYRSTDLRD
+569 GYAVDYRSTDLKV
-582 PRTETTHAHID
+582 PAAETTHADID